1 MHHPYRG
8 TTGGAEAITAHF
20 RQHLLGNVRVHRDG
34 SIVPGTEAGT
44 EAGKIV
50 IAPPDFDDYLHH
62 RSTADPIGRFSPC

>member
-1 MHHPYRG
+1 MC
-8 TTGGAEAITAHF
+8 AFTATAA
-20 RQHLLGNVRVHRDG
+20 
-34 SIVPGTEAGT
+34 SVPGT